1 MKQVQKNIA
10 FGLINLILINS
21 TLGIASCYATD
32 NSLLLLNDVKTLRAS
47 IDSGNAKPAA
57 AVDTFSTAIADQN
70 VSVDDVNAFV
80 RTQMND
86 EQFNAY
92 QGNLNTALKGID
104 PSTLKPDEIGQI
116 VGQAV
121 ADVQTTGLY
130 WDGCASIWT
139 GAALI
144 AAAVVAGVFAIVKS
158 KSAASIQA
166 DYAAKIAQQQKDT
179 AASLAST
186 QASYTSQIS
195 STQASYGKQISDTNN
210 WQTAFPKDIA
220 NANSSIGS
228 YDSDA
233 QSASSSINNL
243 QRDISNE
250 ESTASSYQEQ
260 AAAAA
265 VGTEDQIVAESN
277 YNSAEDT
284 ISSDQSKITS
294 LNQQI
299 SGDDSN
305 ISYEQTQIAN
315 YEKLTATYTA
325 DPAQAA
331 IDAAALGVA
340 EDKAVSDLQTAE
352 PIALQQITDQGN
364 TNVTNLQTTETQDV
378 AAVPANQALAKKL
391 AIGGGIGAAIG
402 AGLLIYGIKS
412 DNCGSN

>member
-1 MKQVQKNIA
+1 MKQVRKNIA
-10 FGLINLILINS
+10 VGLINLILINS
-21 TLGIASCYATD
+21 TLGIASVYASD
-32 NSLLLLNDVKTLRAS
+32 NSALLLNDVKILRAS
-47 IDSGNAKPAA
+47 IDSGSSKPAA
-57 AVDTFSTAIADQN
+57 AVDTFSAAIADQN
-70 VSVDDVNAFV
+70 VSIDDVNAFV

-130 WDGCASIWT
+130 WDGCANIWT

-158 KSAASIQA
+158 KSAASIQS

-195 STQASYGKQISDTNN
+195 NTQASYDKQISDTNN

-220 NANSSIGS
+220 TANGAIGGYS
-228 YDSDA
+228 NDA
-233 QSASSSINNL
+233 QSASTSISNL
-243 QRDISNE
+243 QRNISDE
-250 ESTASSYQEQ
+250 ESTASSYQQQ
-260 AAAAA
+260 AASDTA
-265 VGTEDQIVAESN
+265 GSSDQMIAESN
-277 YNSAEDT
+277 YNSAEAT
-284 ISSDQSKITS
+284 ISGYQNQITS
-294 LNQQI
+294 LNNQI
-299 SGDDSN
+299 QSDYSSIG
-305 ISYEQTQIAN
+305 YEQSQIAN

-340 EDKAVSDLQTAE
+340 ENKAITDLQTAE
-352 PIALQQITDQGN
+352 PVALQQITDQGN
-364 TNVTNLQTTETQDV
+364 TAVTNLQTTEAQDV

-412 DNCGSN
+412 DNCGS